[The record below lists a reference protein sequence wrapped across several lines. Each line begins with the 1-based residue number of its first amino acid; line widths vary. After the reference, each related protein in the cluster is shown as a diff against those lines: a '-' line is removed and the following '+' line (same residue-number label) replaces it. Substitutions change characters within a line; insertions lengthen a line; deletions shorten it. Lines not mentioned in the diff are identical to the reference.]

1 MYVRTPDE
9 PEHAEGLSVRMRLTG
24 IPWTAFLPC
33 ALTPLTIRV
42 E

>member
-24 IPWTAFLPC
+24 IP
-33 ALTPLTIRV
+33 
-42 E
+42 